1 MNGHIKI
8 LWNPTRRQLRQ
19 FGLTALVALPALA
32 WLWSRGSGSIVLA
45 AALAGA
51 AIAAL
56 GFVWP
61 QGLRPLFVGLSLLA
75 WPIGV
80 VVHELCLLVIYY
92 VVFVPL
98 GLVFRCMG
106 ATRCKENSNAARPPI
121 GKRNGSPVAPPV
133 ISAAGNHRQKGPH
146 HVEDRF

>member
-8 LWNPTRRQLRQ
+8 LWNPTRGQLRQ

-45 AALAGA
+45 AALAVA

-106 ATRCKENSNAARPPI
+106 RDPLQRKFERGAATYWQA
-121 GKRNGSPVAPPV
+121 KRQPG
-133 ISAAGNHRQKGPH
+133 SAASYFR
-146 HVEDRF
+146 RW